1 MEINYDSPRGG
12 VSVITEKGDVTTSYL
27 LIQRAN
33 TPDSGKYTCN
43 PSNANLKTVIV
54 HVLNVR
60 IKPDSSKTVVNFYN
74 YSLLVLAKTSTSLQ
88 DFIGLARKLVLQA
101 FPQLDTIWFHCRGE
115 QSLLS
120 KQLVVSGGE
129 HGEIQS
135 YLKFSLILRNEYGTW
150 QKKSRSDDEE
160 VELAWLCLVELVLVM
175 CNAKRRLINRQ
186 IWVGEFL
193 WGSSIVHPTGQSA
206 MGALLKAGYDKHAEL
221 RMYVVLWVQTLV
233 NAPILAPRYSGKPFS
248 KNTLIQPVGIL
259 LETNQTGGG
268 LHLSPCYHNTG
279 PGEHPAAMQHGG
291 QLRLQYPVG
300 VFLFSIIVTL
310 IGS

>member
-1 MEINYDSPRGG
+1 MEMEINYDSPRGG

-74 YSLLVLAKTSTSLQ
+74 NSLLVLAKTSTSLQ

-135 YLKFSLILRNEYGTW
+135 YLKFSLIL
-150 QKKSRSDDEE
+150 
-160 VELAWLCLVELVLVM
+160 
-175 CNAKRRLINRQ
+175 
-186 IWVGEFL
+186 
-193 WGSSIVHPTGQSA
+193 GSSIVHHTGQSA
-206 MGALLKAGYDKHAEL
+206 MSALLKAGFDKHAEL
-221 RMYVVLWVQTLV
+221 R
-233 NAPILAPRYSGKPFS
+233 
-248 KNTLIQPVGIL
+248 
-259 LETNQTGGG
+259 
-268 LHLSPCYHNTG
+268 
-279 PGEHPAAMQHGG
+279 EHPAAMQHGG